1 MSNSYYNDFG
11 SARERKRRSVIGYL
25 FDGVMLAVS
34 IVTAVLTVLV
44 AIAPMVRPAGWF
56 FPTLALV
63 APAVWFV
70 AVILAL
76 WWIIRWRWFYFA
88 LVALPLLCS
97 AGYFQ
102 RFVRLEIKRTADD
115 FEIAETS
122 EEEPEES
129 EKNETAKGDGS
140 LTRLFRNLFRKEPP
154 QDTDDA
160 AVAQAPKSP
169 RRKPAKRRRDRTTFS
184 LLTYNVR
191 QFYDADGGSSLENV
205 MQLICEADPD
215 IICLQEFFPRTASR
229 TVASVD
235 SLLEGYRPVD
245 GYGKEQEPDIQE
257 IQQLIYTRLKVLD
270 SGHFLLAD
278 VPAATNTVWADVV
291 AGDDTVRVIN
301 NHLLSTQ
308 INAADDIYL
317 TKMGYIIDTAADD
330 RMRSIIGRFSRNSIR
345 RADQTDSLAIAI
357 ASSPH
362 PVIVCGDFN
371 DPPMSYTYHRIS
383 EGLQDAFCVKGKGYS
398 HTFRGFNNVLR
409 IDYVLLSPSFEVTE
423 YTVEDVDYSD
433 HLPVMVRFKLSEKTT
448 RKTNR

>member
-1 MSNSYYNDFG
+1 MRNSYYNDFG
-11 SARERKRRSVIGYL
+11 PASEHKRRSLIGYL

-34 IVTAVLTVLV
+34 ILTAVLTVLV

-76 WWIIRWRWFYFA
+76 WWIIRWRWLYFA

-102 RFVRLEIKRTADD
+102 RFVRLEIKRTAED
-115 FEIAETS
+115 FAVDETTK
-122 EEEPEES
+122 EES
-129 EKNETAKGDGS
+129 ERSEQDEFAEQDGS
-140 LTRLFRNLFRKEPP
+140 LTRLFRRLTGKEKK
-154 QDTDDA
+154 QETDDA
-160 AVAQAPKSP
+160 AVAEAPKRP
-169 RRKPAKRRRDRTTFS
+169 RRKRAKRRDRSTFS

-191 QFYDADGGSSLENV
+191 QFYDADGSNSLEEV
-205 MQLICEADPD
+205 MQLIYEADPD
-215 IICLQEFFPRTASR
+215 IICLQEFFPRTATR
-229 TVASVD
+229 TITSVD
-235 SLLEGYRPVD
+235 SLLEGYRSID
-245 GYGKEQEPDIQE
+245 GYGREQAPDIQE

-278 VPAATNTVWADVV
+278 VPASSSTVWADVAV
-291 AGDDTVRVIN
+291 GNDTVRVIN

-308 INAADDIYL
+308 INADDDAYL
-317 TKMGYIIDTAADD
+317 TKMGYIVDTAADD

-345 RADQTDSLAIAI
+345 RADQADSLAHAI

-371 DPPMSYTYHRIS
+371 DPPMSYTYDRIS
-383 EGLQDAFCVKGKGYS
+383 EGLQDAFCVRGKGYS

-433 HLPVMVRFKLSEKTT
+433 HLPVMVQFKLPEKTNPKT
-448 RKTNR
+448 R

>member
-1 MSNSYYNDFG
+1 MRNSYYNDFG
-11 SARERKRRSVIGYL
+11 PASERKRRSLIGYL

-34 IVTAVLTVLV
+34 ILTAVLTVLV

-76 WWIIRWRWFYFA
+76 WWIIRWRWLYFA
-88 LVALPLLCS
+88 LMALPLLCS

-102 RFVRLEIKRTADD
+102 RFVRLEIKRTAED
-115 FEIAETS
+115 FAVDENS
-122 EEEPEES
+122 KEES
-129 EKNETAKGDGS
+129 ERSEQDESAEQDGS
-140 LTRLFRNLFRKEPP
+140 LTRLFRRLMGKEKK
-154 QDTDDA
+154 QETDDA
-160 AVAQAPKSP
+160 AVAEAPKRP
-169 RRKPAKRRRDRTTFS
+169 RRKIAKRRDRLTFS

-191 QFYDADGGSSLENV
+191 QFYDADGSNSLEKV
-205 MQLICEADPD
+205 MQLIYEADPD
-215 IICLQEFFPRTASR
+215 IICLQEFFPRTATR
-229 TVASVD
+229 TIASVD
-235 SLLEGYRPVD
+235 SLLEGYRSID
-245 GYGKEQEPDIQE
+245 GYGREQAPDIQE

-278 VPAATNTVWADVV
+278 VPASLSTVWADVAV
-291 AGDDTVRVIN
+291 GSDTVRVIN

-308 INAADDIYL
+308 INADDDAYL
-317 TKMGYIIDTAADD
+317 TKMGYIVDTAADD

-345 RADQTDSLAIAI
+345 RADQADSLAHAI

-371 DPPMSYTYHRIS
+371 DPPMSYTYDRIS
-383 EGLQDAFCVKGKGYS
+383 EGLQDAFCVRGKGYS

-433 HLPVMVRFKLSEKTT
+433 HLPVMVQFKLPEKTNPKT
-448 RKTNR
+448 R

>member
-1 MSNSYYNDFG
+1 MRNSYYNDFG
-11 SARERKRRSVIGYL
+11 PASEHKRRSLIGYL

-34 IVTAVLTVLV
+34 ILTAVLTVLV

-88 LVALPLLCS
+88 IVALPLLCS

-115 FEIAETS
+115 FAVDETS
-122 EEEPEES
+122 KEES
-129 EKNETAKGDGS
+129 EPDERDESAERDGS
-140 LTRLFRNLFRKEPP
+140 LTRLFRRLLRKEEPRH
-154 QDTDDA
+154 DTDDA
-160 AVAQAPKSP
+160 AVAETPKRP
-169 RRKPAKRRRDRTTFS
+169 RRKIAKRRDRSTFS

-191 QFYDADGGSSLENV
+191 QFYDANGSSSLEDV

-215 IICLQEFFPRTASR
+215 IVCLQEFFPRTATR

-235 SLLEGYRPVD
+235 SLLEGYRSVD
-245 GYGKEQEPDIQE
+245 GYGKEQAPDIQE

-270 SGHFLLAD
+270 SGHFILAD
-278 VPAATNTVWADVV
+278 VPAASSTVWADVV
-291 AGDDTVRVIN
+291 AGNDTVRVIN

-308 INAADDIYL
+308 INAEDDTYL

-345 RADQTDSLAIAI
+345 RADQADSLAHAI

-371 DPPMSYTYHRIS
+371 DPPMSYTYDRIS

-433 HLPVMVRFKLSEKTT
+433 HLPVMVRFKPFEKTT

>member
-1 MSNSYYNDFG
+1 MRNSYYNDFG
-11 SARERKRRSVIGYL
+11 PASEHKRRSLIGYL

-34 IVTAVLTVLV
+34 ILTAVLTVLV

-76 WWIIRWRWFYFA
+76 WWIIRWRWLYFA

-115 FEIAETS
+115 FAVDENS
-122 EEEPEES
+122 KEES
-129 EKNETAKGDGS
+129 ERSEQDESAEQDGS
-140 LTRLFRNLFRKEPP
+140 LTRLFRRLMGKEKK
-154 QDTDDA
+154 QETDDA
-160 AVAQAPKSP
+160 AVAEAPKRP
-169 RRKPAKRRRDRTTFS
+169 RRKIAKRRDRLTFS

-191 QFYDADGGSSLENV
+191 QFYDADGSNSLEKV
-205 MQLICEADPD
+205 MQLIYEADPD
-215 IICLQEFFPRTASR
+215 IICLQEFFPRTATR
-229 TVASVD
+229 TIASVD
-235 SLLEGYRPVD
+235 SLLEGYRSID
-245 GYGKEQEPDIQE
+245 GYGREQAPDIQE

-278 VPAATNTVWADVV
+278 VPASLSTVWADVAV
-291 AGDDTVRVIN
+291 GSDTVRVIN

-308 INAADDIYL
+308 INADDDAYL
-317 TKMGYIIDTAADD
+317 TKMGYIVDTAADD

-345 RADQTDSLAIAI
+345 RADQADSLAHAI

-371 DPPMSYTYHRIS
+371 DPPMSYTYDRIS
-383 EGLQDAFCVKGKGYS
+383 EGLQDAFCVRGKGYS

-433 HLPVMVRFKLSEKTT
+433 HLPVMVQFKLPEKTNPKT
-448 RKTNR
+448 R

>member
-1 MSNSYYNDFG
+1 MRNSYYNDFG
-11 SARERKRRSVIGYL
+11 PAREPKRRSVIGHIV
-25 FDGVMLAVS
+25 DGVMLAIS
-34 IVTAVLTVLV
+34 ILTAVLTVLV
-44 AIAPMVRPAGWF
+44 AVAPMVRPAGWF
-56 FPTLALV
+56 LPTLALV

-76 WWIIRWRWFYFA
+76 WWIIRWRWFCFA

-97 AGYFQ
+97 AGYFR

-115 FEIAETS
+115 FAIAET
-122 EEEPEES
+122 PKEES
-129 EKNETAKGDGS
+129 EPSERDGS
-140 LTRLFRNLFRKEPP
+140 LTRLFRRLTGREPR
-154 QDTDDA
+154 QETDDA
-160 AVAQAPKSP
+160 AVAKAPKKN
-169 RRKPAKRRRDRTTFS
+169 RRKITKRRDRSTFS

-191 QFYDADGGSSLENV
+191 QFYDADGNSSLEKV
-205 MQLICEADPD
+205 VQLIREADPD
-215 IICLQEFFPRTASR
+215 IICLQEFFPRTATS

-235 SLLEGYRPVD
+235 SLLKGYRSID
-245 GYGKEQEPDIQE
+245 GYGEGQRPNIQDL
-257 IQQLIYTRLKVLD
+257 QQLIYTRLKVLD

-278 VPAATNTVWADVV
+278 VPAALCTVWADVV
-291 AGDDTVRVIN
+291 AGDDTLRVIN

-308 INAADDIYL
+308 INADDDAYL
-317 TKMGYIIDTAADD
+317 TKMGYIVDTAADD

-345 RADQTDSLAIAI
+345 RADQADSLAHAI

-371 DPPMSYTYHRIS
+371 DPPMSYTYDRIS

-433 HLPVMVRFKLSEKTT
+433 HLPVMVRFKPLTKN
-448 RKTNR
+448 KP